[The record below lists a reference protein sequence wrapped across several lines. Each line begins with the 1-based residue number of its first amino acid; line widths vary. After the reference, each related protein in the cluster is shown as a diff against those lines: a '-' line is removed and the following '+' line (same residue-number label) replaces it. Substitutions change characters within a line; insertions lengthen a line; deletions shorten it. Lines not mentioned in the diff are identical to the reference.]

1 MLLKKS
7 NNMKLHPFLRFLC
20 WLCNFPARLRGVKF
34 GRFSYLG
41 PGYDFLRGQM
51 KNIVLDN
58 DVLIDKNA
66 WLQTH
71 GNGYIKIEDHNY
83 IGRNLTISATKGVL
97 IKKGC
102 LFSYHVSL
110 LDHDHQFVTNLSPND
125 TSITEGKEII
135 IGENCFLGAHSFVL
149 KGVTLGKNCVVGANS
164 VVNRSFPAYSVI
176 AGSPAKLIKKLAQK
190 EDHVK

>member
-1 MLLKKS
+1 
-7 NNMKLHPFLRFLC
+7 MKLHPMLRLLC
-20 WLCNFPARLRGVKF
+20 WLCNIPARLRGVKF

-51 KNIVLDN
+51 KNITLRD
-58 DVLIDKNA
+58 DVLVDKNA

-71 GNGYIKIEDHNY
+71 GEGQIIIEGHTY
-83 IGRNLTISATKGVL
+83 IGRNFTVSSANKVH

-102 LFSYHVSL
+102 LFSYNVSL
-110 LDHDHQFVTNLSPND
+110 LDHDHLFSKDISPND
-125 TSITEGKEII
+125 LGISQGQAIE

-149 KGVTLGKNCVVGANS
+149 KGVKLGKNCVVAANS

-176 AGSPAKLIKKLAQK
+176 AGSPAKLTKVL
-190 EDHVK
+190 VNNN